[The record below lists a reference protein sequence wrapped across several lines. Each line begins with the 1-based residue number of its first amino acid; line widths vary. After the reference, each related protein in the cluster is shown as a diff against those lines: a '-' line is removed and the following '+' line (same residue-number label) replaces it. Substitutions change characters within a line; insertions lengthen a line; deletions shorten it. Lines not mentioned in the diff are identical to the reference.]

1 MRRSLHVAFYVL
13 VGLCIFGVVAYAQK
27 QQSKPRVHHL
37 PGYYLTAGN
46 FSGLSDDDQMMYITG
61 LIDGFF
67 GVGLFG
73 ASDEAVAGL
82 TTCTLGMDVK
92 QATAIILKWVKDH
105 PEYGQYPMSV
115 VAYDALLNSCPGVMK
130 TP

>member
-1 MRRSLHVAFYVL
+1 MRVNSRVTFYVL
-13 VGLCIFGVVAYAQK
+13 VVLCIFGGVLYAQK
-27 QQSKPRVHHL
+27 QQSKPRVHRL
-37 PGYYLTAGN
+37 PSYYLTAGN
-46 FSGLSDDDQMMYITG
+46 FNGLSDDDQMMYITG

-82 TTCTLGMDVK
+82 NTCTMGMDVK

-115 VAYDALLNSCPGVMK
+115 VGYDALLNSCPGVMK